1 MSIKKAMDVLRI
13 YSNFLITTHV
23 NPEGDALGS
32 QLALAQLLEAMGKK
46 AIMLN
51 EHKVPYV
58 YDFMPKSGQIRT
70 RIDKNLDY
78 DIAVVMDCP
87 TMERIGRVNEALKE
101 GKMILNIDH
110 HVSNAKFGKVNW
122 INEKASSCGEMVYT
136 LFKELDCKIDKDI
149 AVNLYTAIL
158 TDTGSFKYTNTTSQT
173 HRIAGELIDY
183 GLNVYAI
190 QKSIYERRTLN
201 ELKLLGLAL
210 SDMQTEAEGKI
221 AYFAVTRKMI
231 GDAGIELK
239 GTEEFVNFPRSL
251 DNVEVAL
258 FFREEKE
265 GSVHVSFRSKSEL
278 DVSRIATS
286 LGGGGHAKAAG
297 CLIKGTMEEVK
308 QRVLAEVKK
317 EMTGGQPTE

>member
-1 MSIKKAMDVLRI
+1 M
-13 YSNFLITTHV
+13 
-23 NPEGDALGS
+23 
-32 QLALAQLLEAMGKK
+32 
-46 AIMLN
+46 
-51 EHKVPYV
+51 
-58 YDFMPKSGQIRT
+58 
-70 RIDKNLDY
+70 
-78 DIAVVMDCP
+78 
-87 TMERIGRVNEALKE
+87 
-101 GKMILNIDH
+101 
-110 HVSNAKFGKVNW
+110 
-122 INEKASSCGEMVYT
+122 
-136 LFKELDCKIDKDI
+136 
-149 AVNLYTAIL
+149 
-158 TDTGSFKYTNTTSQT
+158 
-173 HRIAGELIDY
+173 
-183 GLNVYAI
+183 YAI

-265 GSVHVSFRSKSEL
+265 GNVHVSFRSKSEL